1 MENYYDVKGLT
12 AIVTGGG
19 NGIGKESAL
28 ILAKSGAN
36 VVVSDLD
43 LEAAEIVVKEA
54 VALGVK
60 AIAVKCDVTN
70 EAELENLVNVTVEKM
85 GTVNILINNA
95 GGGGGGREK
104 FLELSLP
111 YIQKIFMLNVF
122 SIYKLSQLC
131 APYMIKANY
140 GSIINISSMAGQMA
154 THNMSVYGSSKA
166 AVNQLTKY
174 MAVDLGPIIRV
185 NAIAPGAIKTNALMS
200 VLTPEIETKMLSKT
214 PLKKLGETDD
224 IGMGVLFLA
233 SPMSKWI
240 TGQLLPINGGGEQE
254 LE

>member
-12 AIVTGGG
+12 AIITGGG

-36 VVVSDLD
+36 VVISDLD
-43 LEAAEIVVKEA
+43 LDAAELVVKEA
-54 VALGVK
+54 LSFGIK

-70 EAELENLVNVTVEKM
+70 EGDLENLVNVTVEKM

-131 APYMIKANY
+131 APHMIKSNY

-174 MAVDLGPIIRV
+174 MAVDLGPVIRV

-214 PLKKLGETDD
+214 PLKKLGETKD
-224 IGMGVLFLA
+224 IGMGVLYLA

-254 LE
+254 LD